1 MITNERIVSYLHS
14 LEKGNGDFL
23 DNLRVYAEANNVPI
37 IRKEMESF
45 LKVMIDLRKPSSIL
59 EIGTAIGY
67 SSIFMAMSSEET
79 CHITT
84 IENYDKRIPVAKGN
98 FVKAGMD
105 ERITLMEGDALD
117 KLKELVD
124 NKAKFDMVFIDAAKS
139 WYMEYLMEV
148 FKLTE
153 PGALI
158 ISDNVLQEGELSE
171 SRYAIERRNR
181 TIHGKMREFLYN
193 IKNMK
198 NLDTTIIPL
207 GDGVA
212 MSWRKQ

>member
-1 MITNERIVSYLHS
+1 M
-14 LEKGNGDFL
+14 
-23 DNLRVYAEANNVPI
+23 
-37 IRKEMESF
+37 
-45 LKVMIDLRKPSSIL
+45 MIDLRKPSSIL

-139 WYMEYLMEV
+139 GYMEYLMEV

-193 IKNMK
+193 IKNME

>member
-1 MITNERIVSYLHS
+1 
-14 LEKGNGDFL
+14 
-23 DNLRVYAEANNVPI
+23 
-37 IRKEMESF
+37 
-45 LKVMIDLRKPSSIL
+45 
-59 EIGTAIGY
+59 
-67 SSIFMAMSSEET
+67 
-79 CHITT
+79 
-84 IENYDKRIPVAKGN
+84 
-98 FVKAGMD
+98 
-105 ERITLMEGDALD
+105 MEGDALD

-193 IKNMK
+193 IKNME

>member
-1 MITNERIVSYLHS
+1 
-14 LEKGNGDFL
+14 
-23 DNLRVYAEANNVPI
+23 
-37 IRKEMESF
+37 
-45 LKVMIDLRKPSSIL
+45 
-59 EIGTAIGY
+59 
-67 SSIFMAMSSEET
+67 
-79 CHITT
+79 
-84 IENYDKRIPVAKGN
+84 
-98 FVKAGMD
+98 
-105 ERITLMEGDALD
+105 
-117 KLKELVD
+117 
-124 NKAKFDMVFIDAAKS
+124 
-139 WYMEYLMEV
+139 MEV

>member
-59 EIGTAIGY
+59 
-67 SSIFMAMSSEET
+67 
-79 CHITT
+79 
-84 IENYDKRIPVAKGN
+84 
-98 FVKAGMD
+98 AGMD

-193 IKNMK
+193 IKNME

>member
-67 SSIFMAMSSEET
+67 SSIF
-79 CHITT
+79 ITT

-193 IKNMK
+193 IKNME